1 MVLATML
8 KSGVSL
14 EFYVIL
20 ATILFTIGVLGVLIR
35 KNAII
40 ILMCVELMLNAV
52 NLLMVAF
59 STYHGTG
66 DAQVFVFFIMV
77 VAAAEATVGLSI
89 LVLLYRNRKTV
100 DVGMFNKLKG

>member
-1 MVLATML
+1 MVLATTL
-8 KSGVSL
+8 ESGVSL

-20 ATILFTIGVLGVLIR
+20 STILFTIGVFGVLIR

-52 NLLMVAF
+52 NLLMAAF
-59 STYHGTG
+59 STYHGKG

>member
-1 MVLATML
+1 MML
-8 KSGVSL
+8 STLLHSGVSL
-14 EFYVIL
+14 EFYIL
-20 ATILFTIGVLGVLIR
+20 LASILFTIGVLGVLIR
-35 KNAII
+35 RNAII

-59 STYHGTG
+59 SSYHGTG

-100 DVGMFNKLKG
+100 DVGMFNNLKG

>member
-8 KSGVSL
+8 ESGVSL
-14 EFYVIL
+14 EFYIIL
-20 ATILFTIGVLGVLIR
+20 SSILFTIGILGVLIR
-35 KNAII
+35 RNAII

-59 STYHGTG
+59 SSYHGTG

>member
-1 MVLATML
+1 MILATL
-8 KSGVSL
+8 LNNGVSL
-14 EFYVIL
+14 QFYIIL
-20 ATILFTIGVLGVLIR
+20 ATVLFVIGVLGVMIR
-35 KNAII
+35 RNAII

-59 STYHGTG
+59 SQYHGKG

-89 LVLLYRNRKTV
+89 LVLLYRNKKTV
-100 DVGMFNKLKG
+100 DVGMFNELKG

>member
-1 MVLATML
+1 MILATML
-8 KSGVSL
+8 QSGVSL

-20 ATILFTIGVLGVLIR
+20 STILFTIGVLGVLIR
-35 KNAII
+35 RNAII

-52 NLLMVAF
+52 NLMMVAF
-59 STYHGTG
+59 SSYHGTG

-100 DVGMFNKLKG
+100 DVGVFNKLKG